1 MCPSP
6 RPSPASV
13 ATDLNHGLSVAESFW
28 NAARAAWLRG
38 KGDCRNIG
46 LTNAQ
51 AAVLFAVGFRGPI
64 FPSELARQL
73 GLSRQATSSAMN
85 HLERQ
90 GLVRRA
96 RSTEDRRR
104 VPVTFTEK
112 GRRDFERLRSRQH
125 AIHRAINGAFAGA
138 NRSTALTVLST
149 IRREIDPAQSV
160 PTYPC
165 ALCAKERPTQRG
177 RP

>member
-1 MCPSP
+1 MSPS
-6 RPSPASV
+6 SPPNPAP
-13 ATDLNHGLSVAESFW
+13 ATADPYRGLSVAESFW

-96 RSTEDRRR
+96 HSTDDRRR

-125 AIHRAINGAFAGA
+125 AIHRAINGAFSGPK
-138 NRSTALTVLST
+138 RSTALTVLST
-149 IRREIDPAQSV
+149 IAREIDPARSV

-165 ALCAKERPTQRG
+165 ALCAKERPTRRG

>member
-1 MCPSP
+1 MSAPP
-6 RPSPASV
+6 VTGPAVRDPLPIESL
-13 ATDLNHGLSVAESFW
+13 TVAEAFW

-51 AAVLFAVGFRGPI
+51 ASVLFAVGFLGPI

-96 RSTEDRRR
+96 HSDDDRRR

-112 GRRDFERLRSRQH
+112 GRRNFEQLRSRQH
-125 AIHRAINGAFAGA
+125 AMHRTINRAFTGHGQSRAIA
-138 NRSTALTVLST
+138 VLAT
-149 IRREIDPAQSV
+149 IAREIDPSGSV

-165 ALCAKERPTQRG
+165 ALCAKERDAR
-177 RP
+177 RDRR